1 MKKVIYSLMS
11 VFAFLCICI
20 ACSNNEDLGPVD
32 NNQNAAVDPTRK
44 VFVNEEAVINFLKSV
59 QEEDS
64 LPTEGNDKLQ
74 ELSILE
80 KFAKFTSF
88 GGVLNDKY
96 EYQVGDFIHKFGE
109 SGLTEYKIS
118 VDNYAEA
125 LKIIADDKSILNNLD
140 SYSKVGDRTYLISDG
155 LYLIYTGFPIIETI
169 DVTPPETR
177 VSADGRTKVRISFV
191 TSYTFVYSDCK
202 IRVEAWELI
211 NGDFVSYKT
220 QLRANWQIG
229 ISEGGIIVSSRGD
242 SGLQNGHEW
251 QTKSLYS
258 YSGMSAP
265 RYSFYS
271 GTMSGSCKCWD
282 GQWITANYTKE

>member
-1 MKKVIYSLMS
+1 MS
-11 VFAFLCICI
+11 VFVLMCICI
-20 ACSNNEDLGPVD
+20 ACSNNEDLGLPD
-32 NNQNAAVDPTRK
+32 NNQNAAFDPTRK
-44 VFVNEEAVINFLKSV
+44 IFANEEVLIDFLKSADHEGSLST
-59 QEEDS
+59 EE
-64 LPTEGNDKLQ
+64 GGQLQ
-74 ELSILE
+74 DLSILE

-88 GGVLNDKY
+88 RGVLNDKY

-118 VDNYAEA
+118 IGNYAEA
-125 LKIIADDKSILNNLD
+125 INIIADDKAILDNLD
-140 SYSKVGDRTYLISDG
+140 SYSKVDDKTYLISDG

-169 DVTPPETR
+169 DITPPETK

-202 IRVEAWELI
+202 IRVEAWELV

-229 ISEGGIIVSSRGD
+229 ISEGGIIVSSKGD
-242 SGLQNGHEW
+242 SGLQTGHEW

-258 YSGMSAP
+258 YAGMSAP

-271 GTMSGSCKCWD
+271 GTMSGSCRCWD
-282 GQWITANYTKE
+282 GQWITANYTK